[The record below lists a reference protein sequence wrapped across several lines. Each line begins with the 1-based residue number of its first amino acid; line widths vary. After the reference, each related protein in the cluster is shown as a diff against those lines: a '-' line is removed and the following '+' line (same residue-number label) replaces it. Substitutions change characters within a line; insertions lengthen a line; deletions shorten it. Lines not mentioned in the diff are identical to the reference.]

1 MIIIISGD
9 KEKEPWPKSDYQ
21 NNFHEKDLTKRQE
34 IVNDTLS
41 STTIK
46 GDERSH
52 ESNDMFN
59 TTSRKMFPICETV
72 NRINVSHSTKVKHIL
87 NSGVMILIFPCLGAL
102 KIV

>member
-1 MIIIISGD
+1 MIFSGD

-21 NNFHEKDLTKRQE
+21 NNFHEKDIRKHQE
-34 IVNDTLS
+34 IVNDTLSS

-59 TTSRKMFPICETV
+59 TTSRKMFPIYETV
-72 NRINVSHSTKVKHIL
+72 NRINVSHSTKVKYIL
-87 NSGVMILIFPCLGAL
+87 NSGVMILIFPCLDA
-102 KIV
+102 